1 MKSERTP
8 DLAASITL
16 VLVAAIAL
24 AAAWWL
30 PWWTMEAR
38 APQYGQRVLVV
49 QVNPTGVK
57 GDTFELDALGHYVG
71 IKPLGG
77 LAKFERGMA
86 PFGMAL
92 ACVGLIAAPW
102 LRRRW
107 LRALAL
113 APVIAMPLVFLADVG
128 HWMHVATNDRDPSAA
143 LNLTVK
149 SINTKIVGTYAVGQF
164 HVDAVLS
171 AGLFGVGTAGL
182 LAIGLIFAAP
192 LPLPR
197 RRRAHTLATAVSV
210 ALIAGA
216 SHANASEIA
225 DAISAAH
232 EGDTVTVARGVHA
245 EHLTI
250 AKRIILRGEPGA
262 ILDGEDRGTVV
273 RIEAP
278 GVELRD
284 LTIRRSGESYTSED
298 AGVRI
303 QHAASVKLER
313 VRIED
318 VLFGVFAAQADG
330 CAIERSTV
338 IGKDLPD
345 VRRGDGIRLWYS
357 SGCHIL
363 SNRIDRSRD
372 LVIWYSSNTLVED
385 NVVEH
390 SRYGLHYMYSD
401 HNRFH
406 GNRFED
412 NQVGAAVMNSRDITL
427 ERNAFSFSS
436 GASAYGLLL
445 KDADDVFIR
454 DNRFVGNATGLFV
467 DGAPQSRGA
476 RVDVQGNLIARNQV
490 GIALE
495 PRSRG
500 LVFSRNA
507 FIGNH
512 DAVQMRGTGDAD
524 GNDWRGN
531 YWSEAVVYDRDGDGV
546 SEVPFRVEST
556 WEVLADRYPALAFFS
571 GTQAADAIDLASRLF
586 PLFAPRPRLTDPA
599 PLTRPPLDEWLSG
612 ERPRRAGLVLA
623 GVGLLAL
630 AAAAVRG
637 SRGLLA

>member
-1 MKSERTP
+1 MKP
-8 DLAASITL
+8 DVVSTWTL
-16 VLVAAIAL
+16 VLVAIVAL

-38 APQYGQRVLVV
+38 APQYGQRVLIV
-49 QVNPTGVK
+49 QVNPTGVR

-77 LAKFERGMA
+77 LASFERGMA
-86 PFGMAL
+86 PAGMAL
-92 ACVGLIAAPW
+92 ACVGLLVAPW
-102 LRRRW
+102 LKRRW
-107 LRALAL
+107 QRALAL
-113 APVIAMPLVFLADVG
+113 VPVIAMPLVFLADVR
-128 HWMHVATNDRDPSAA
+128 HWMHVATNERDPHAA

-149 SINTKIVGTYAVGQF
+149 NIDTKIVGKYSVGQF
-164 HVDAVLS
+164 SVDAVLS

-182 LAIGLIFAAP
+182 LSIGLIFAAP

-197 RRRAHTLATAVSV
+197 RRRSGVALAVGGALALVAPSAQASV
-210 ALIAGA
+210 A
-216 SHANASEIA
+216 
-225 DAISAAH
+225 DQVAAAR
-232 EGDTVTVARGVHA
+232 EGDTVIVEGVHH
-245 EHLTI
+245 EHLVLQ
-250 AKRIILRGEPGA
+250 KRITLRGAPGA
-262 ILDGEDRGTVV
+262 VLDGEGSGTVV

-278 GVELRD
+278 GVDLRD
-284 LTIRRSGESYTSED
+284 LVIRNSGESYTTED

-303 QHAASVKLER
+303 QHAHSVHLEN

-318 VLFGVFAAQADG
+318 TLFGVFAAQADG
-330 CAIERSTV
+330 CAILGSTV

-357 SGCHIL
+357 SGCRIAK
-363 SNRIDRSRD
+363 NRMERSRD
-372 LVIWYSSNTLVED
+372 LVIWYSSGTVVED
-385 NVVEH
+385 NLVRT
-390 SRYGLHYMYSD
+390 SRYGLHYMFSD
-401 HNRFH
+401 HNRFR

-427 ERNAFSFSS
+427 EHNAFSFSN
-436 GASAYGLLL
+436 GPSAYGLLL

-454 DNRFVGNATGLFV
+454 DNRFIGNATALFV

-476 RVDVQGNLIARNQV
+476 RVEVEGNLLARNDV
-490 GIALE
+490 GVALQ

-500 LVFSRNA
+500 LVIRGNA
-507 FIGNH
+507 FIGNR
-512 DAVQMRGTGDAD
+512 DSVQLRGSGEAG

-546 SEVPFRVEST
+546 SDVPFRVESSF
-556 WEVLADRYPALAFFS
+556 EVLADRYPALAFFS
-571 GTQAADAIDLASRLF
+571 GTSAAEAVDLGSRLF

-599 PLTRPPLDEWLSG
+599 PLVHPPLTAWLTG
-612 ERPRRAGLVLA
+612 ERARSPSLLLA

-630 AAAAVRG
+630 AT
-637 SRGLLA
+637 LLLRKVLS